1 MRCWRAAISRWE
13 TTVPVPT
20 LPAGSRIDSTRNPV
34 NVSAG
39 CAAANQPD
47 HAVLFTPGTA
57 NRRNKKRAARCGPL
71 LCRNLAARQS
81 RTQAIERRR
90 RRVVVGD
97 VGAIAEAVP
106 DRRAVDDATRAN
118 LADDHDP
125 MADRHDAQHGIAGA
139 GSEALAYGLG
149 RVIGMPGPWRRL
161 AGRRIRDRLN
171 HRTDEVDVARRAHGA
186 LPIPQ
191 VVGPV
196 VFFNGRVARRVDGH
210 YIRNVA
216 APPGTG
222 LPAVPDGHC
231 TNGRMAVDHIADR
244 CRG

>member
-20 LPAGSRIDSTRNPV
+20 LHAGSRIASTRKPV
-34 NVSAG
+34 NVSTG

-125 MADRHDAQHGIAGA
+125 MADRPDAPHGIAGA
-139 GSEALAYGLG
+139 GSEALPYGFR
-149 RVIGMPGPWRRL
+149 RVIRVPGPSRRL
-161 AGRRIRDRLN
+161 GGIRDRLN
-171 HRTDEVDVARRAHGA
+171 HRSDEVDVAGRLHRA
-186 LPIPQ
+186 LPVPQ

-196 VFFNGRVARRVDGH
+196 VFLNDCVPRG
-210 YIRNVA
+210 VA
-216 APPGTG
+216 AHPVRHVPAPPRPA
-222 LPAVPDGHC
+222 LPAVPDRYR
-231 TNGRMAVDHIADR
+231 TNG
-244 CRG
+244 